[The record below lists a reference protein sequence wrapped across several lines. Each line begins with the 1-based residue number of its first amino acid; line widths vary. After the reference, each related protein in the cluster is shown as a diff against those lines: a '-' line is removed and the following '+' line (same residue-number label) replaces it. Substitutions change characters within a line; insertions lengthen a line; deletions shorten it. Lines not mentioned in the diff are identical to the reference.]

1 MPALNKQKGDIGEAK
16 CLAKMIELGI
26 PVSLP
31 FGDNQRYDM
40 IIDVN
45 GQLKRIQVKYSS
57 FSENQ
62 GSIIFKISSSTN
74 HTTNKHCDTYEN
86 NVDGFLL
93 YNSLNDEIYY
103 LPIEIDQGRKTI
115 TLRMEPSKNG
125 QTKNCLFT
133 KDFLVD
139 NYF

>member
-16 CLAKMIELGI
+16 CLAKMLELGV

-45 GQLKRIQVKYSS
+45 GQLRKIQVKYSS
-57 FSENQ
+57 IQENE
-62 GSIIFKISSSTN
+62 GSVVFKISSSTN
-74 HTTNKHCDTYEN
+74 HTTNKHFDTYIN
-86 NVDGFLL
+86 DIDAFLL
-93 YNSLNDEIYY
+93 YDAINDNVYY
-103 LPIEIDQGRKTI
+103 VPIEITNNKKTL
-115 TLRMEPSKNG
+115 TLRTAPTKNG
-125 QTKNCLFT
+125 QTKNCLFAC
-133 KDFLVD
+133 DFLAE

>member
-26 PVSLP
+26 PVCLP

-40 IIDVN
+40 VIDVN
-45 GQLKRIQVKYSS
+45 GELKKIQVKYSS
-57 FSENQ
+57 QTENA
-62 GSIIFKISSSTN
+62 GSVIFKIVSSTN
-74 HTTNKHCDTYEN
+74 HTTNKHCDGYEN
-86 NVDGFLL
+86 DIDAFLL
-93 YNSLNDEIYY
+93 YNAINDEIYY
-103 LPIEIDQGRKTI
+103 LPIEVVAGRTTI
-115 TLRMEPSKNG
+115 TLRMEPTKNG